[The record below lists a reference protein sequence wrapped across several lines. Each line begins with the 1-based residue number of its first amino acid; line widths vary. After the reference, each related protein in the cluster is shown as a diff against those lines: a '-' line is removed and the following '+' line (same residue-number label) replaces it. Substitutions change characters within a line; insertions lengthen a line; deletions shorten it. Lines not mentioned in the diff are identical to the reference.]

1 MVSLLDRGQ
10 SDHIRCKAAFQA
22 YQPFITTW
30 PCITEAMYFLRAL
43 REWEGQKAL
52 WNLIERNAIQIHL
65 SSLDEWK
72 RIRQL
77 MEQYQDTP
85 MDLADASLVSLAE
98 LRNLPR
104 ILTLDSDFYVY
115 RINGT
120 GTFDVISL
128 DSE

>member
-10 SDHIRCKAAFQA
+10 SDHLRCKTAFQA
-22 YQPFITTW
+22 HQPFITTW
-30 PCITEAMYFLRAL
+30 PCITEAMYFLGAL
-43 REWEGQKAL
+43 RTWEGQKAL
-52 WNLIERNAIQIHL
+52 WKLVERNAIQIHL
-65 SSLDEWK
+65 SSIDEWK
-72 RIRQL
+72 RISQL

-120 GTFDVISL
+120 GTFEIIPL
-128 DSE
+128 DSK